1 MTTLESFGPGARDF
15 SITLADL
22 NPDVANALSQA
33 FAGIGAVEVVTG
45 SLLDANADAIVSA
58 ANSFGDMG
66 GGVDKAIDDLY
77 RGEAQRRVRAAI
89 AHEHCGEL
97 PVGCALVVELPPGR
111 FPFLV
116 VAPTM
121 RVPGHVTGTIHAY
134 LAMRAVLVA
143 VIRHNRIA
151 PKRITSVAISGLG
164 TGVGGIAYDDAARQM
179 RAAFE
184 SVLDAKWRDVAH
196 PSQAPF
202 AMR

>member
-1 MTTLESFGPGARDF
+1 MTTLKSFGPGARDL

-22 NPDVANALSQA
+22 NPDVANALSHA
-33 FAGIGAVEVVTG
+33 FAGVDAVEVATG
-45 SLLDANADAIVSA
+45 SLLDASVDAIVSA

-77 RGEAQRRVRAAI
+77 GGEAQRRVRAAI
-89 AHEHCGEL
+89 AQEYCGEL
-97 PVGCALVVELPPGR
+97 PVGTALVVELPPGR

-134 LAMRAVLVA
+134 LAMRAALVA

-151 PKRITSVAISGLG
+151 GKKIASIATSGLG
-164 TGVGGIAYDDAARQM
+164 TGVGGIAHDDAARQM

-184 SVLDAKWRDVAH
+184 SVVEAKWRDVAH

>member
-1 MTTLESFGPGARDF
+1 MTTLKPFGSRAPEL
-15 SITLADL
+15 SITIADL
-22 NPDVANALSQA
+22 NPDVANALAGA
-33 FAGIGAVEVVTG
+33 FARVDAVEVATG
-45 SLLDANADAIVSA
+45 SLLDANVDAIVSA

-66 GGVDKAIDDLY
+66 GGIDKAIDDLY
-77 RGEAQRRVRAAI
+77 DGEAQRRVRAAI
-89 AHEHCGEL
+89 AHECCGEL
-97 PVGCALVVELPPGR
+97 PVGCALVVELPTGR

-121 RVPGHVTGTIHAY
+121 RVPGQVTGTIHAY

-143 VIRHNRIA
+143 VVRHNRNA
-151 PKRITSVAISGLG
+151 PRKITRIAISGLG
-164 TGVGGIAYDDAARQM
+164 SGVGGIAYDDAARQM

-184 SVLDAKWRDVAH
+184 SVVEARWRDVSH